1 MTNPFLGE
9 IRAFAFQFAPKDW
22 VQCNGQLMSIQ
33 QNQALFSLLGT
44 SYGGNG
50 IQTFALPDL
59 RGRITMSQGS
69 GTVIGEIQGSEA
81 VNLMVGQL
89 PTHNHQVTGA
99 ANGTS
104 NFTAVPGT
112 TVILGTGSEGAS
124 ATPTVTVYSSSTP
137 DVTLAPLSIAGGSQP
152 HENRMPSL
160 VMNYCIALSGIYPSR
175 N

>member
-9 IRAFAFQFAPKDW
+9 IRAFSFNFAPTGW
-22 VQCNGQLMSIQ
+22 AMCNGQLLSIQ

-44 SYGGNG
+44 TYGGNG
-50 IQTFALPDL
+50 TTTFALPDV
-59 RGRITMSQGS
+59 RGRIAMSQGPS
-69 GTVIGEIQGSEA
+69 TVIGEMQGTES
-81 VNLMVGQL
+81 VNLSILQL
-89 PTHNHQVTGA
+89 PIHNHQVTANPNGA
-99 ANGTS
+99 S

-112 TVILGTGSEGAS
+112 NVILGTGSEGAS
-124 ATPTVTVYSSSTP
+124 ASPTVTVYSSAATN
-137 DVTLAPLSIAGGSQP
+137 VALAPLSNTGGSQP